1 MINAS
6 QLVINDLTFINAN
19 ITEGSALL
27 MVNSNVTTNNVV
39 FKNSVA
45 NNGVISA
52 SGTKYL
58 SNNDVFKDVTS
69 TKNGV
74 IKLYRSAG
82 TFDNATFTSSKDLV
96 WGFIY
101 DNGNSALIVRN
112 SVFANTTSKYCAAIK
127 GPSKVKITNTTF
139 TNLNAFLSA
148 GAIAAKEM
156 DYFEV
161 DGCTF
166 VNVTSTKNGGAI
178 FIDKVKES
186 YILNSSFTNCT
197 SGFGGA
203 ILALSSSVDIE
214 NSTFVENGAVFDG
227 GAVYVSWCNLTI
239 FNSTFTKTVP
249 LENNDCYGAVLYC
262 DHSSAV
268 VNNTKII
275 DNIGYDTGVLYFYD
289 SEFAVVNSTF
299 KDNINFD
306 GKFDDIFS
314 VFDLND
320 AVLINNTFSGEG
332 SVSLKNTDYNI
343 IVDLPGAKITLINN
357 SIVVDTLP
365 AKFDSRDWGWITPVK
380 DQAQAGFCW
389 SFGSAGAMEAAI
401 LKNLGIVFDISEN
414 NIQGICL
421 QYSRY
426 GLIGHTEGGK
436 HDMALNYALSWLG
449 VLSSE
454 HDTYDELGKVTPVIW
469 TEDNVHFQDVVI
481 IPGRKNVTDNNP
493 LKEAIMKYGAV
504 AITYFAADE
513 PFVNYTS
520 GAQYYN
526 GLYATNHGVTL
537 VGWDDT
543 YSASNFD
550 VRPPGDGAWIIKNSW
565 GTNAGVDG
573 YFYIS
578 YYDTCFAMKNSYA
591 YMISNTEQY
600 NKNYQYDLQGNLG
613 YLNIFNQY
621 KNVYI
626 AEDDDLIGAVGTYFN
641 QSNVTYTIKVYVN
654 DSLKYVQT
662 GASVFGGF
670 NTIKLDTYVPIK
682 KGDKFAVEIKSN
694 SAPFLVGS
702 RQHYLNN
709 WSYFYYGGEEAGWYS
724 SMDAVPGTPLIFP
737 IKVFTVVDDSK
748 LVDNTDMTVD
758 YAFGKYFTVKVVTA
772 DGKKVGAGEKVT
784 FLINGKKT
792 VVTTDINGVAKVKI
806 TGAPNKY
813 TILTY
818 YKGKSVK
825 NTITIKH
832 VVSTS
837 KVSVKKTAKSF
848 TLKATVKINGKYQK
862 GNVFKFKGKTYKAT
876 TDSKCVAKVVIK
888 KSVINKLKKGK
899 TYTFSASF
907 VKDTVKSTVK
917 VR

>member
-1 MINAS
+1 M
-6 QLVINDLTFINAN
+6 
-19 ITEGSALL
+19 
-27 MVNSNVTTNNVV
+27 
-39 FKNSVA
+39 
-45 NNGVISA
+45 
-52 SGTKYL
+52 
-58 SNNDVFKDVTS
+58 
-69 TKNGV
+69 
-74 IKLYRSAG
+74 
-82 TFDNATFTSSKDLV
+82 
-96 WGFIY
+96 
-101 DNGNSALIVRN
+101 
-112 SVFANTTSKYCAAIK
+112 
-127 GPSKVKITNTTF
+127 
-139 TNLNAFLSA
+139 
-148 GAIAAKEM
+148 
-156 DYFEV
+156 
-161 DGCTF
+161 
-166 VNVTSTKNGGAI
+166 
-178 FIDKVKES
+178 
-186 YILNSSFTNCT
+186 
-197 SGFGGA
+197 
-203 ILALSSSVDIE
+203 
-214 NSTFVENGAVFDG
+214 
-227 GAVYVSWCNLTI
+227 
-239 FNSTFTKTVP
+239 
-249 LENNDCYGAVLYC
+249 
-262 DHSSAV
+262 
-268 VNNTKII
+268 
-275 DNIGYDTGVLYFYD
+275 
-289 SEFAVVNSTF
+289 
-299 KDNINFD
+299 
-306 GKFDDIFS
+306 
-314 VFDLND
+314 
-320 AVLINNTFSGEG
+320 
-332 SVSLKNTDYNI
+332 
-343 IVDLPGAKITLINN
+343 
-357 SIVVDTLP
+357 
-365 AKFDSRDWGWITPVK
+365 
-380 DQAQAGFCW
+380 
-389 SFGSAGAMEAAI
+389 
-401 LKNLGIVFDISEN
+401 KNLGIVFDISEN

-426 GLIGHTEGGK
+426 GLIGHEGGK

-454 HDTYDELGKVTPVIW
+454 HNTYDELGKVTPVIW

-526 GLYATNHGVTL
+526 GSYATNHGVTL

-758 YAFGKYFTVKVVTA
+758 YASGKYFTVKVVTA

-862 GNVFKFKGKTYKAT
+862 GNVVFKFKGKTYKAT
-876 TDSKCVAKVVIK
+876 TNSKGVAKVVLK